1 MGFRLQ
7 LTKGLWIN
15 LSKIGGPLS
24 FRRRELT
31 TNISRKGVRK
41 SIGLS
46 GSSLSYQPKLIKL
59 AGAISP
65 FLVQY
70 LAASFGDIPERGN
83 GREAAIRPNRGRLF
97 DGEGLHCFLARV
109 GNVDQGQVPING

>member
-1 MGFRLQ
+1 MGFRLHKRLQ

-31 TNISRKGVRK
+31 TNIAEKGVRK
-41 SIGLS
+41 SVGLS

-59 AGAISP
+59 GKPVTSVHVVTTLAI
-65 FLVQY
+65 LVIIWALMRA
-70 LAASFGDIPERGN
+70 LAA
-83 GREAAIRPNRGRLF
+83 A
-97 DGEGLHCFLARV
+97 
-109 GNVDQGQVPING
+109 